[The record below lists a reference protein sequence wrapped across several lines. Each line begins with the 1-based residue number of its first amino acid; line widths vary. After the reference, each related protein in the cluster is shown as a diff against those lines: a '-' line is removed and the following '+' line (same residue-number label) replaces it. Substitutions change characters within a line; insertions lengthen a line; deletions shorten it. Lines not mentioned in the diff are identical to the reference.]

1 MNNLDLMKGTPLYI
15 LFYVDDNMKIL
26 VFFVTSF
33 LYYYSPLGTHLN
45 LPPLETNRQVL
56 LCTNETTI
64 SPIGVFIFFTRG
76 SEAATGFDKM
86 LIEGCSFVRSGK

>member
-1 MNNLDLMKGTPLYI
+1 MNHLDLMKGNLLYI

-33 LYYYSPLGTHLN
+33 LYYYGPLGTQLN
-45 LPPLETNRQVL
+45 LPPLETNGQVL

-64 SPIGVFIFFTRG
+64 SPIGVFI
-76 SEAATGFDKM
+76 
-86 LIEGCSFVRSGK
+86 LLLEGVKRRPVLTKC